1 MKTSTGIVL
10 VVVGLII
17 IVWGA
22 VGFKTRDNVVDIGPI
37 HASKETTHHIPYAP
51 IAGGLVLLGGAILI
65 GTGRQG

>member
-22 VGFKTRDNVVDIGPI
+22 FGFQTRDKVLDVGPI
-37 HASKETTHHIPYAP
+37 HATKETTHHVPYAP
-51 IAGGLVLLGGAILI
+51 IAGALVLVGGAVLI
-65 GTGRQG
+65 GTGRR